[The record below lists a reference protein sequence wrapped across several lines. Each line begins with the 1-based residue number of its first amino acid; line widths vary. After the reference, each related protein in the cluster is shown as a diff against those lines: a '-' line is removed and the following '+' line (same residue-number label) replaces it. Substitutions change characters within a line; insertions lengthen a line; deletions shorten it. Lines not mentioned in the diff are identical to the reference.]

1 MANIKLGD
9 ESLTGVEKIQCPN
22 ADEEGEYVE
31 FQVITDTPTNGGGK
45 IGVQAVVK
53 KADAAR
59 NIAVNMST
67 INVEMKKEGE

>member
-22 ADEEGEYVE
+22 ADEQGEYVE
-31 FQVITDTPTNGGGK
+31 FQVITDTPTNGGT

-67 INVEMKKEGE
+67 INVEMTKESE